1 MGLLWISHLQQ
12 THFLMVFKS
21 VTLATFGFIEKR
33 AQKEE
38 VYALFTGFFIEK
50 NHNA

>member
-1 MGLLWISHLQQ
+1 MDLPRISHLRQ
-12 THFLMVFKS
+12 THFSLLFQS
-21 VTLATFGFIEKR
+21 VTLTAFGFLEKR
-33 AQKEE
+33 AQKAE

>member
-1 MGLLWISHLQQ
+1 MGLLRILHLQQ
-12 THFLMVFKS
+12 ALFSMVFKS
-21 VTLATFGFIEKR
+21 VMLTAFGFPKKG

-38 VYALFTGFFIEK
+38 VFALFTAFFIEK